1 LNYWEVC
8 SNEATFYFS
17 KHNNAELQLISSF
30 KFIIIYF
37 YMFTVYINTHEI
49 IYYKFAYV
57 TD

>member
-1 LNYWEVC
+1 VC

-17 KHNNAELQLISSF
+17 KHNIAELQLISSF